1 MAKKSRTRGNPRNR
15 GAIRVLTALLAVA
28 LVLFAGIGA
37 ARIWG
42 EPQASLTPQLG
53 LDLAGGRQIVIEPV
67 VEGGTGVSTEQV
79 TQAIDIIRRRI
90 DGGGVAEVEVS
101 RLGDQNISV
110 AIPGNPSRAQ
120 LEALSRSSQ
129 LTFRPV
135 LVAEQTVPQPE
146 QEAPRFLPLPDDA
159 RQDQLE
165 QLQQPEPADPT
176 TDPSAPTVDPANPS
190 SEDPATPSDGD
201 PATDDAEQTNGAPAG
216 LTLPGP
222 GMSAAVPGQDGEGA
236 TDDATTTAPP
246 APDDPA
252 AAEEDPSS
260 LAQVTPELREQ
271 LDGLDCTPPTEE
283 QDSEAQDSEAQDSAP
298 QDSAPQD
305 SGADDSGGTVATGQD
320 EAAQEVAAAPD
331 DEPIVACAA
340 NGFEKYILG
349 PVEITG
355 AEVADATSGLA
366 TNQAGQTTGQYEV
379 RLEFDGDGTQAFS
392 ETTSRLMGFGQDST
406 QNRFAI
412 LLDGSVISAPG
423 VRSQISNGSA
433 SITGSFTADSS
444 ESLAN
449 QLKFGALPISF
460 AVLNSEQVS
469 PTLGGEQLR
478 LGIIA
483 GIIGLLMVFAY
494 SVAQYRAL
502 GLVTVGSLLVAGVLA
517 YGTVT
522 FLGWSSNFRLTMA
535 GVTGLI
541 VAIGITADSFIVYF
555 ERVRDEVRAG
565 RPLRYAV
572 DTGWARARRT
582 ILISDAVNLIAA
594 GVLYW
599 LSESS
604 VRAFAFALGMVTVID
619 LIVVFMFT
627 HPVVSILANTKFF
640 GHGHRWSGMDPE
652 RLGAKRSTYLG
663 RGQFV
668 PPPAKVGPSRAE
680 IEGGVV

>member
-1 MAKKSRTRGNPRNR
+1 MATRAGSRRRARTRKNPRNR
-15 GAIRVLTALLAVA
+15 GPVRVLAA
-28 LVLFAGIGA
+28 LVAILVLVFGGIGA
-37 ARIWG
+37 ARLWG
-42 EPQASLTPQLG
+42 DPPAPLAPQLG

-67 VEGGTGVSTEQV
+67 VEGGSSVSTEQV

-90 DGGGVAEVEVS
+90 DGGGVGEAEVS

-110 AIPGNPSRAQ
+110 AIPGNPSATQ

-129 LTFRPV
+129 LAFRPV
-135 LVAEQTVPQPE
+135 LVAEPTGPQPE
-146 QEAPRFLPLPDDA
+146 APGPPPFLPLPDDA
-159 RQDQLE
+159 RREQLD
-165 QLQQPEPADPT
+165 QLQQPDPATPT
-176 TDPSAPTVDPANPS
+176 TDPSAPAV
-190 SEDPATPSDGD
+190 DPATPSDSED
-201 PATDDAEQTNGAPAG
+201 PATDDPATDNPATDDAEQTNGAPAS
-216 LTLPGP
+216 LSLPGR
-222 GMSAAVPGQDGEGA
+222 GMSAAVPAQDGDGI
-236 TDDATTTAPP
+236 TDDAGSTTAPP

-252 AAEEDPSS
+252 DPLPPEEDPSS
-260 LAQVTPELREQ
+260 LAQVTPELQAQFDE
-271 LDGLDCTPPTEE
+271 LDCTA
-283 QDSEAQDSEAQDSAP
+283 DAQDSDAKDTDGQDAQGQDQVAQQVASAP
-298 QDSAPQD
+298 
-305 SGADDSGGTVATGQD
+305 
-320 EAAQEVAAAPD
+320 E
-331 DEPIVACAA
+331 DEPIAACASD
-340 NGFEKYILG
+340 GFEKFILG
-349 PVEITG
+349 PVELTG
-355 AEVADATSGLA
+355 AKVSDATSGLES
-366 TNQAGQTTGQYEV
+366 NQAGQTTGRYEI
-379 RLEFDGDGTQAFS
+379 RLDFDGDGAKAFAN
-392 ETTSRLMGFGQDST
+392 TTSRLMSFGQNAT

-412 LLDGSVISAPG
+412 LLDGSVITAPG
-423 VRSQISNGSA
+423 VNAVISNGSA
-433 SITGSFTADSS
+433 SITGSFTADSA
-444 ESLAN
+444 EQLAN

-460 AVLNSEQVS
+460 SVLTSEQVS

-483 GIIGLLMVFAY
+483 GVIGLLLVFAY
-494 SVAQYRAL
+494 SLAQYRAL
-502 GLVTVGSLLVAGVLA
+502 GLVTIGSLGVAALLV

-604 VRAFAFALGMVTVID
+604 VKAFAFALGLTTLID
-619 LIVVFMFT
+619 LLVVFMFT

-640 GHGHRWSGMDPE
+640 GQGHRWSGMDPE

-663 RGQFV
+663 RGQFNL
-668 PPPAKVGPSRAE
+668 PPVKVRPSRAE